1 MKVIFECKKT
11 VSRFSRLLGV
21 AFLIAAFSGCWMES
35 VDDDVI
41 HENSLMEQGIMPAHV
56 DSSAPCGTTVSVI
69 EDDGTGSST
78 LRTILPNNFGASSSA
93 SYAAKATLNGNTVDV
108 TSAASTFT
116 MNLYMTGVWS
126 LEVQGFDASGNVI
139 YEGFGTVEVGPAP
152 LYEGSVSMYI
162 YPPMRNTG
170 KIDFYLGVPADGS
183 RYNISFVM
191 TNVATGTV
199 YRHDIDDSTDAASG
213 MTLRTVV
220 SKQYYIKYIQD
231 MKIPGDPMVYND
243 FPSGEYDLV
252 VDIKNESIP
261 GNGDFGTVARLTD
274 KVYIFDGLT
283 SNTHKYNI
291 SQDASFLFYPDS
303 SFSNAN
309 PVSLTI
315 KDSDGNSID
324 YYRTL
329 PSLDVSRV
337 FNYYP
342 SGAESKSLTLVA
354 TLGYGQSINAGAGAQ
369 IVSSREVSGN
379 IEVTIRRNDVYSD
392 WAVIVQSAN
401 GLQSS
406 INTLYLGPAYF
417 GTGAAPYSNLS
428 SALNSIKL
436 SGDGANVLTTDSLAF
451 YLSGSDSSNV
461 TMDSQFAGKNVY
473 IYPKNNNGL
482 DEFSGELKIS
492 GSNMKLFYGNST
504 DMYFDGTITADNS
517 ASELF
522 LGTLTLGSSAFVNIK
537 TGSSG
542 HLTGRIDSKATSSS
556 PSFVVDSGAF
566 LYLDSGF
573 NSDFSLGCKPLALSL
588 VADKDVAD
596 PGKLMV
602 SSALPSSLGGK
613 VSIALKTA
621 DGSAATISDNVGTT
635 VLHAASPYLLTQ
647 ADCDFFSFS
656 GTGGG
661 NYFIALSSDRKTGVI
676 RDRRATFV
684 ITQFPSQKVRL
695 YDGASEVTDF
705 SNMAKDK
712 TYTLRAVVGGVENQD
727 VTVNYHVYQ
736 GGTAGPDG
744 SGTINFGTLGL
755 PPDKY
760 TLYMTYTYNGTT
772 YSENMNFTLK

>member
-1 MKVIFECKKT
+1 MKLIPEVKKT

-35 VDDDVI
+35 IDDDVVY
-41 HENSLMEQGIMPAHV
+41 ENSLLEQGITPAHV
-56 DSSAPCGTTVSVI
+56 DLSAPCGTTVSVI
-69 EDDGTGSST
+69 EDDGTSSST
-78 LRTILPNNFGASSSA
+78 LRTILPNNFGVSSSA
-93 SYAAKATLNGNTVDV
+93 SYVAKATLNGNTVDV

-162 YPPMRNTG
+162 YPPMRSTG
-170 KIDFYLGVPADGS
+170 KIDFYLGVPDDGS
-183 RYNISFVM
+183 RYNISVAM

-213 MTLRTVV
+213 MTPRTVA
-220 SKQYYIKYIQD
+220 SKNYYIKYIQE
-231 MKIPGDPMVYND
+231 MKIPGGSMVSD

-283 SNTHKYNI
+283 SNMHKYNI

-324 YYRTL
+324 YYRKS
-329 PSLDVSRV
+329 PSLEIPHV

-354 TLGYGQSINAGAGAQ
+354 TLEYGQSINAGAGAQ

-379 IEVTIRRNDVYSD
+379 IEVTIRRNDVYSN
-392 WAVIVQSAN
+392 WAVTVQSAN
-401 GLQSS
+401 GLQSF
-406 INTLYLGPAYF
+406 INTLQLGPAYC
-417 GTGAAPYSNLS
+417 GTGTPYSDIS

-436 SGDGANVLTTDSLAF
+436 SGDGANVLTADSLAF
-451 YLSGSDSSNV
+451 YLSGTDSSTV
-461 TMDSQFAGKNVY
+461 SMASQFAGKNVY
-473 IYPKNNNGL
+473 IYPKSNNGL
-482 DEFSGELKIS
+482 DGFSGNLTIS
-492 GSNMKLFYGNST
+492 GINMNLYCGNST
-504 DMYFDGTITADNS
+504 GMYFDGTITSDNS
-517 ASELF
+517 VSELF
-522 LGTLTLGSSAFVNIK
+522 LGTLTLGSSASINIK

-542 HLTGRIDSKATSSS
+542 HLGGMIISKSTGPS
-556 PSFVVDSGAF
+556 PSCFVGSGSY

-573 NSDFSLGCKPLALSL
+573 DSDFSVGCKPLALSL

-602 SSALPSSLGGK
+602 SSALPPSLGGK
-613 VSIALKTA
+613 VSMALKKA
-621 DGSAATISDNVGTT
+621 DGTDSAIAGNIGTT
-635 VLHAASPYLLTQ
+635 VLHAAGSHLLTES
-647 ADCDFFSFS
+647 DCDFFSLS
-656 GTGGG
+656 DP
-661 NYFIALSSDRKTGVI
+661 NYFIALSSDKRTGTI

-684 ITQFPSQKVRL
+684 ITKFPSQKIRL
-695 YDGASEVTDF
+695 YDGATEFIDF
-705 SNMAKDK
+705 SNMEKAKD
-712 TYTLRAVVGGVENQD
+712 YTLRAVVGGVEKQN
-727 VTVNYHVYQ
+727 VTVSYQVYQ
-736 GGTAGPDG
+736 GTSAGPAG
-744 SGTINFGTLGL
+744 SGTINFGSLGL
-755 PPDKY
+755 PADKY